1 MTKFRALI
9 AALCL
14 AAPPVMSGPSVAQ
27 DVPDDL
33 IVAELLPGW
42 QTEDG
47 TRMTALHLRLA
58 SGWKTYWRVPGEAGI
73 PPSFDWRG
81 SQNLAGVDYHWP
93 RPELFEVNGM
103 RTIGYHDDL
112 VLPIEMRP
120 VSAGKPVVA
129 AARIDLGVCK
139 DICVPVSLDLS
150 LSFDPGEAG
159 TPDPAISEALASSP
173 ESADRGGVARATCQA
188 EPIRD
193 GMRLSARV
201 TMPPLGGDEIAVL
214 ELSDR
219 PVWVSDSQSH
229 REGGDLVAVSD
240 FVPDNAQPFAVNRS
254 TVRITVFGGT
264 DRVVEIQGC
273 AG

>member
-1 MTKFRALI
+1 MTKFRTLI
-9 AALCL
+9 AAFCL
-14 AAPPVMSGPSVAQ
+14 AGPSLMSGPAVAQ
-27 DVPDDL
+27 EVPDDL
-33 IVAELLPGW
+33 VAAELLPGW
-42 QTEDG
+42 QTEAG
-47 TRMTALHLRLA
+47 TRMAALHLRLA

-81 SQNLAGVDYHWP
+81 SKNLADVVYHWP
-93 RPELFEVNGM
+93 KPELFEVNGM

-112 VLPIEMRP
+112 TLPIEMRP
-120 VSAGKPVVA
+120 ASSAEPVVA

-139 DICVPVSLDLS
+139 DICVPVSLDLR
-150 LSFDPGEAG
+150 LSFDPAEAG
-159 TPDPAISEALASSP
+159 TPDPAIRASLASSP
-173 ESADRGGVARATCQA
+173 ESAQRGGVVRATCQA

-201 TMPPLGGDEIAVL
+201 TMSPLGGDEIAVL

-240 FVPDNAQPFAVNRS
+240 LVPDEAQPFAVNRS
-254 TVRITVFGGT
+254 AVRITVFGGLG
-264 DRVVEIQGC
+264 RVVEIQGC
-273 AG
+273 TG